1 MLVQQMK
8 KVASA
13 LTLILSLCSLFS
25 SQALAITG
33 ENTAKASVNDQLI
46 CSLASLIRFADD
58 NLKLDERSEEL
69 TTVERLR
76 ALKHS
81 LELYG
86 VTIPKGAKVTA
97 DMKSTKIAK
106 NIVQAMSEQEKEK
119 VFIFIDTFVRSLQE
133 VSVLPPPPAPV
144 KIKMT
149 KATSN

>member
-1 MLVQQMK
+1 MFVQQMK
-8 KVASA
+8 KVAYA
-13 LTLILSLCSLFS
+13 LTLLLSLVTLCST
-25 SQALAITG
+25 QAFAITG
-33 ENTAKASVNDQLI
+33 EIAAKNSVDEQLVS
-46 CSLASLIRFADD
+46 SLASLIRFADY
-58 NLKLDERSEEL
+58 NLKLDERTEAL

-86 VTIPKGAKVTA
+86 VTIPQGAKLTA

-106 NIVQAMSEQEKEK
+106 NIVQAMSKQDKEK

-144 KIKMT
+144 KIKLS
-149 KATSN
+149 KAVRK